1 MKVSTGMATT
11 LDTYSPSRSR
21 RAVSKPISNHVS
33 SSFPSYSSYPTPVAS
48 QTSFDEM
55 GITLPSPSQLV
66 LQLQLQ
72 QQQQLAAAAS
82 SSANNSQ
89 GLYQRYNLLSLK
101 PALMKQLGPSHMVSK
116 LYRGVRQRQWG
127 KWVAEIRLPKNRSRL
142 WLGTFDT
149 AEEAALAYD
158 KASYKLRGESAHL
171 NFPNLRHHGA
181 YVIGEFGHYKPLRSS
196 VNAKLEAICQ
206 SLEISTQKRGKTRET
221 HINSS
226 TPTQS
231 ESPASSDESSSLSS
245 LTSDESSITFFDSME
260 RDEFEHVHL
269 SLSRLPSLE
278 IDWSAL

>member
-1 MKVSTGMATT
+1 MATT
-11 LDTYSPSRSR
+11 LDTYSLSRGR
-21 RAVSKPISNHVS
+21 HAVSEPISTHS
-33 SSFPSYSSYPTPVAS
+33 ASSFPPYSSYPTPVAS
-48 QTSFDEM
+48 ETSFDEI
-55 GITLPSPSQLV
+55 GINLPSPSRLV

-72 QQQQLAAAAS
+72 QQHAAS
-82 SSANNSQ
+82 SSPNNSRR
-89 GLYQRYNLLSLK
+89 LYQKYNLLSLK
-101 PALMKQLGPSHMVSK
+101 PALMKQLGSSDMVSK
-116 LYRGVRQRQWG
+116 LYRGVRQRHWG

-181 YVIGEFGHYKPLRSS
+181 YVIGAFGHYKPLRSS
-196 VNAKLEAICQ
+196 ANAKLEAICQ
-206 SLEISTQKRGKTRET
+206 SLEISTQKQGKTGET

-231 ESPASSDESSSLSS
+231 ESPASSDESSSPSS

-260 RDEFEHVHL
+260 RDEFEHRL
-269 SLSRLPSLE
+269 SLPLKIYYQECPIMWGST
-278 IDWSAL
+278 IALSKY